1 MSKEMLNCHPAA
13 FSAAVLARP
22 DAKSGDLLATNIETK
37 EDAKVAAKG
46 FAHRCR
52 ARLAFTRAPRS
63 STGIIQKFTPRH
75 PAKSSSAI
83 E

>member
-1 MSKEMLNCHPAA
+1 MSKEMLNCHSAA
-13 FSAAVLARP
+13 SSAAVLARP
-22 DAKSGDLLATNIETK
+22 DAKSGEVLATHIKTR
-37 EDAKVAAKG
+37 EDAKVAAEG
-46 FAHRCR
+46 LAHRCR